1 MNEYSTRRILL
12 LIFFSMGLLVLLS
25 NVPWSDL
32 TGNYIKDFNL
42 LSDICPKQKDL
53 KQTAETAVPEIP
65 EDFDMPDEEE
75 SIITEDIDPEDP
87 EPAVADTDT
96 DTIVPAK
103 ALVEAPLDGD
113 IVLVESY
120 LPTGEILPRFKAAL
134 ANSSS
139 QVVRIAMLGDSYIE
153 GDIMSQDL
161 RDMFQGRY
169 GGRGVGFVPLHSDFP
184 GFRSSVRM
192 SDTGW
197 KLYDVRTMNS
207 SDTIRQISGDYA
219 VAENVASTTYK
230 GSSKRPR
237 TKNWDRSSFL
247 FLAPDSARIT
257 LTTDAGSRDFD
268 VMPSPDVQS
277 LDIPGTTSYFKVSVS
292 TPGPVALGA
301 YLDSNTGVLLDCM
314 SIRGNSGLPMRRINP
329 RLSGQLRQSVDYDL
343 IILEYGMNSVNAA
356 EQQYTAYGI
365 GITKLIN
372 KLKRL
377 YPEADILLL
386 GVGDRGTKD
395 GVTVVSLPT
404 CQAMVN
410 AQRKAAADAGVHFW
424 DTRAA
429 MGGENAIAE
438 WRKRRLVNA
447 DYIHLNHDGGR
458 ELADRL
464 FKAILHD

>member
-292 TPGPVALGA
+292 TPGLVALGA

-365 GITKLIN
+365 GITKLI
-372 KLKRL
+372 
-377 YPEADILLL
+377 I
-386 GVGDRGTKD
+386 
-395 GVTVVSLPT
+395 S
-404 CQAMVN
+404 
-410 AQRKAAADAGVHFW
+410 
-424 DTRAA
+424 
-429 MGGENAIAE
+429 
-438 WRKRRLVNA
+438 
-447 DYIHLNHDGGR
+447 
-458 ELADRL
+458 
-464 FKAILHD
+464 